1 MHDKLPPINAD
12 DEEIQR
18 ALQEA
23 HTPSL
28 LLALVHLT
36 GDISLLKDS
45 GISLSLSMLDD
56 GEDAISDEQR
66 NRVRKLA
73 LEALQRYRE
82 NPRLPSP
89 LSDADV
95 RQMLHFLINRD
106 IPEEYVEFLFQELSI
121 HGENAFTQPRI
132 FEVEAQKRA
141 GFKVVIIGAGMSG
154 LLAGIR
160 LREAGIPFEI
170 IEKNPDVGG
179 TWYEN
184 TYPGCRVDTANHA
197 YSYSF
202 RPQDWPQYFSTSS
215 VLHKYFS
222 DTADDYG
229 LREHTRFCTE
239 VREARYDETQG
250 AWRLELRAAG
260 GVTETIEANAVISAV
275 GQLNQPAIPSI
286 PGIDRFAGP
295 KFHSARWDHQ
305 VDLSGK
311 RVAVIGSGASA
322 FQFVPHIAK
331 QARTVTIFQRTPPWV
346 LPNDDYFREIPA
358 GKHWLLNH
366 VPFYARWYRFTV
378 LWRSSEG
385 MLDATRVDEHWS
397 EGAPY
402 HSISQRNH
410 EVCEML
416 AANVREQLAGHPEL
430 IRKCIPDYPFCAKR
444 ALIDDGAWFRALR
457 QEHVHLLTSPITAI
471 TEQGITTADGLE
483 QPFDVIILGTGFKAS
498 DFLTPMRIYGK
509 GGVELHDTWA
519 GEPRAYQ
526 GITIPG
532 FPNLFCCYGPNTN
545 IVVNSS
551 IVFFSECEIRYVLGC
566 IALLLRDE
574 HTSME
579 VRREVHDAYNEK
591 IDAGN
596 AASAWGYAGVRSWY
610 KNASGRVT
618 QNWPFPILEFWQQS
632 REPVP
637 DDYIM
642 S

>member
-1 MHDKLPPINAD
+1 MHDKLPPVSAD

-18 ALQEA
+18 ALLEA

-36 GDISLLKDS
+36 GDISLLEDS
-45 GISLSLSMLDD
+45 GISVCLSMLDD
-56 GEDAISDEQR
+56 GEDAISAEQR
-66 NRVRKLA
+66 DRVRKLA

-82 NPRLPSP
+82 NPRLPPP
-89 LSDADV
+89 LSDADI

-106 IPEEYVEFLFQELSI
+106 IPEEYVDFLFQELSI
-121 HGENAFTQPRI
+121 HGENAFSQPRI
-132 FEVEAQKRA
+132 FEVGEQRRA

-160 LREAGIPFEI
+160 LQEAGIPFEI

-229 LREHTRFCTE
+229 LRDHIRFCTE
-239 VREARYDETQG
+239 VNEARYDETQG
-250 AWRLELRAAG
+250 TWRLDLRAAG

-275 GQLNQPAIPSI
+275 GQLNQPAIPPI
-286 PGIDRFAGP
+286 PGIDRFSGP
-295 KFHSARWDHQ
+295 KFHSARWDHG
-305 VDLSGK
+305 VDLTGK

-331 QARTVTIFQRTPPWV
+331 QADSVTIFQRTPPWV

-385 MLDATRVDEHWS
+385 MLDATRVDEHWR

-430 IRKCIPDYPFCAKR
+430 IEKCIPDYPFCAKR

-471 TEQGITTADGLE
+471 TEQGITTADGME
-483 QPFDVIILGTGFKAS
+483 HPFDVIILGTGFKACE
-498 DFLTPMRIYGK
+498 FLTPMRIYGK

-551 IVFFSECEIRYVLGC
+551 IVFFSECEIRYILGC

-574 HTSME
+574 HTAME

-596 AASAWGYAGVRSWY
+596 AASAWGYTGVRSWY

-618 QNWPFPILEFWQQS
+618 QNWPFPILEYWQQS

-637 DDYIM
+637 DDYLF